1 MPRQVTTEIID
12 TPEGK
17 QLRMREVRTRQ
28 RELRARQVE
37 QMIAGMDRR
46 ITGLQRDLANVQA
59 ERDDLADKLA
69 QMQAAPQGA

>member
-12 TPEGK
+12 TPQGK
-17 QLRMREVRTRQ
+17 QLRIREVRTRQ
-28 RELRARQVE
+28 RELRPRQVE
-37 QMIAGMDRR
+37 QSIAGMDRR
-46 ITGLQRDLANVQA
+46 ITGLQRELAALQA